1 MPAAKTGPRRPGS
14 LDDISQ
20 VALDLI
26 KQFPGHPARSI
37 ARKLVEQS
45 NGAITLEAARAR
57 VRSLLGQCGKRLRA
71 RHDHGVRRAARAPGQ
86 GAEMPKS
93 QAVPWTT
100 YDMATVGKIGILS
113 DIHCPYHD
121 DVALRAAVDHLHEH
135 KIDALLLNGDFADF
149 YSISRH
155 EKNPKYRNFL
165 AEIEQVQ
172 QLLRWFRD
180 QFADI
185 KIVAKQG
192 NHEERWEKWLWQH
205 APELSTSP
213 IMGLDNWLAL
223 AELGIELVAEKRII
237 MAGGLPILHGHE
249 KGNGISSPVNQ
260 ARGAYMRLHHTVLEG
275 HGHRTSIHSEPDMM
289 GAETVC
295 FSTGCLCDL
304 RPAYAPLNKWN
315 HGAALVRVKETGE
328 FDVENFRISNGKV
341 RTS

>member
-1 MPAAKTGPRRPGS
+1 MPVKTKQSNGGS
-14 LDDISQ
+14 LDAISQ

-26 KQFPGHPARSI
+26 KQFPDHPARSI

-45 NGAITLEAARAR
+45 NGAITLEAARSR
-57 VRSLLGQCGKRLRA
+57 VRTLFGQSGHSLRA

-93 QAVPWTT
+93 QAVPWTV
-100 YDMATVGKIGILS
+100 YDMDTVGKVGILS

-121 DVALRAAVDHLHEH
+121 DIALRAAVDHLHEH

-172 QLLRWFRD
+172 QLLRWLRGEFP
-180 QFADI
+180 DI
-185 KIVAKQG
+185 KIVAKAG
-192 NHEERWEKWLWQH
+192 NHEERWEKWLYQH
-205 APELSTSP
+205 APELSQSP
-213 IMGLDNWLAL
+213 IMGLENWLAL
-223 AELGIELVAEKRII
+223 KELDIDLVGEKRII

-275 HGHRTSIHSEPDMM
+275 HGHRTSIHSEPDML
-289 GAETVC
+289 GKETVC

-315 HGAALVRVKETGE
+315 HGAAVVVVAETGE
-328 FDVENFRISNGKV
+328 FNVENFRIAAGKV

>member
-1 MPAAKTGPRRPGS
+1 
-14 LDDISQ
+14 
-20 VALDLI
+20 V
-26 KQFPGHPARSI
+26 
-37 ARKLVEQS
+37 VEES
-45 NGAITLEAARAR
+45 SGAITIEAARSR
-57 VRSLLGQCGKRLRA
+57 VRALFGQKGNMQRA
-71 RHDHGVRRAARAPGQ
+71 RHDHGTRRAARAPGQ

-93 QAVPWTT
+93 QAVPWTV

-155 EKNPKYRNFL
+155 EKNPKHRNFL
-165 AEIEQVQ
+165 AELEQVQ
-172 QLLRWFRD
+172 QLLRWLRD
-180 QFADI
+180 EFPDI
-185 KIVAKQG
+185 KIVAKAG

-223 AELGIELVAEKRII
+223 KELGIDLVAEKRIV

-304 RPAYAPLNKWN
+304 RPAYAPINKWN
-315 HGAALVRVKETGE
+315 HGAALVSVKETGE

>member
-1 MPAAKTGPRRPGS
+1 
-14 LDDISQ
+14 

-26 KQFPGHPARSI
+26 RQFPDHPARSI

-45 NGAITLEAARAR
+45 NGAITLDAARSR
-57 VRSLLGQCGKRLRA
+57 VRVLFGQKGEAQRA
-71 RHDHGVRRAARAPGQ
+71 RHDHGTRRAARAPGQ

-93 QAVPWTT
+93 QAVPWTV
-100 YDMATVGKIGILS
+100 YDMAIVGKVGILS

-135 KIDALLLNGDFADF
+135 EIDALLLNGDFADF

-155 EKNPKYRNFL
+155 EKNPKHRNFL
-165 AEIEQVQ
+165 AELEQVQ
-172 QLLRWFRD
+172 QLLRWLRGEFPE
-180 QFADI
+180 I
-185 KIVAKQG
+185 KIVAKAG

-223 AELGIELVAEKRII
+223 TELGIDLVGEKRII
-237 MAGGLPILHGHE
+237 TCGGLPVLHGHE

-289 GAETVC
+289 GKETVC

-304 RPAYAPLNKWN
+304 RPAYAPVNKWN
-315 HGAALVRVKETGE
+315 HGAAVVTVRETGE

>member
-1 MPAAKTGPRRPGS
+1 MPR
-14 LDDISQ
+14 
-20 VALDLI
+20 
-26 KQFPGHPARSI
+26 
-37 ARKLVEQS
+37 
-45 NGAITLEAARAR
+45 
-57 VRSLLGQCGKRLRA
+57 
-71 RHDHGVRRAARAPGQ
+71 
-86 GAEMPKS
+86 S
-93 QAVPWTT
+93 QAVPWTV
-100 YDMATVGKIGILS
+100 YDMDTVGKVGILS

-172 QLLRWFRD
+172 QLLRWLRSEFP
-180 QFADI
+180 DI

-192 NHEERWEKWLWQH
+192 NHEERWEKWLFQH

-223 AELGIELVAEKRII
+223 KDLDIDLVGEKRII
-237 MAGGLPILHGHE
+237 TCGGLPVLHGHE

-289 GAETVC
+289 GKETVC

-304 RPAYAPLNKWN
+304 RPAYAPVNKWN
-315 HGAALVRVKETGE
+315 HGAAVVVVSETGE
-328 FDVENFRISNGKV
+328 FNVENFRIAAGKV

>member
-1 MPAAKTGPRRPGS
+1 
-14 LDDISQ
+14 
-20 VALDLI
+20 
-26 KQFPGHPARSI
+26 
-37 ARKLVEQS
+37 
-45 NGAITLEAARAR
+45 
-57 VRSLLGQCGKRLRA
+57 
-71 RHDHGVRRAARAPGQ
+71 
-86 GAEMPKS
+86 MPKS
-93 QAVPWTT
+93 QAVPWTV

-135 KIDALLLNGDFADF
+135 EIDALLLNGDFADF

-155 EKNPKYRNFL
+155 EKNPKHRNFL
-165 AEIEQVQ
+165 AELEQVQ
-172 QLLRWFRD
+172 QLLRWLRGEFP
-180 QFADI
+180 DI
-185 KIVAKQG
+185 KIVAKAG

-223 AELGIELVAEKRII
+223 TELGIDLVGEKRII

-275 HGHRTSIHSEPDMM
+275 HGHRTSIHSEPDML
-289 GAETVC
+289 GKETVC

-315 HGAALVRVKETGE
+315 HGAAVVQVNDAGE
-328 FDVENFRISNGKV
+328 FNVENFRIAAGKV

>member
-1 MPAAKTGPRRPGS
+1 MPT
-14 LDDISQ
+14 
-20 VALDLI
+20 
-26 KQFPGHPARSI
+26 
-37 ARKLVEQS
+37 
-45 NGAITLEAARAR
+45 
-57 VRSLLGQCGKRLRA
+57 
-71 RHDHGVRRAARAPGQ
+71 
-86 GAEMPKS
+86 S
-93 QAVPWTT
+93 QAVPWTV
-100 YDMATVGKIGILS
+100 YDMAIVGKVGILS

-180 QFADI
+180 QFPDI

-192 NHEERWEKWLWQH
+192 NHEERWNAWLFQH

-223 AELGIELVAEKRII
+223 KDVGIDLVGEKRII
-237 MAGGLPILHGHE
+237 TCGGLPVLHGHE

-289 GAETVC
+289 GKETVC

-304 RPAYAPLNKWN
+304 RPAYAPVNKWN
-315 HGAALVRVKETGE
+315 HGAAVVTVRESGE